1 VIGGIVLIVIAAFTI
16 FLLVKAARTP
26 TNPEQSN
33 EPNMS
38 YGRRMFFGGAIGFAL
53 GLGTA
58 LLLNPPF
65 KGMWNTSSD
74 VQGLVL
80 FSWIVGGGIGAILL
94 LFASLIS
101 VRRKQKQP

>member
-1 VIGGIVLIVIAAFTI
+1 MIGGIVLIVIVAFTI

-26 TNPEQSN
+26 TNSERSNEQST
-33 EPNMS
+33 S
-38 YGRRMFFGGAIGFAL
+38 YSRRMFFGGVIGFAL

-65 KGMWNTSSD
+65 KGMWNTSND

-94 LFASLIS
+94 SFASLIS
-101 VRRKQKQP
+101 VRRKQKKP